1 MRQRMQFCQ
10 TTIPTWNP
18 LLCSGNIVKQILLKT
33 SIYQFIVLN
42 LLSIF
47 SAFDYVR
54 IFSPSCPPVI
64 SLFQLWPR
72 GHGCVRDSHRINYIL
87 EWMWFWVLPRWS
99 AGQGYIQVN
108 WDPFIHPTSC
118 SYPQCLC
125 INVYSTNETK
135 NHRMILAM
143 WEKRKGHAMTPFQRR
158 WLYPMA
164 WRRLNKYLPGY
175 LLCFFTNCS
184 MLEF

>member
-10 TTIPTWNP
+10 TTMPTLNLP
-18 LLCSGNIVKQILLKT
+18 LCSGNIVKQIVLKT
-33 SIYQFIVLN
+33 SIHQFIVLN

-47 SAFDYVR
+47 GAFDYVR
-54 IFSPSCPPVI
+54 ILSSSCPPVI

-175 LLCFFTNCS
+175 LLCFFTS
-184 MLEF
+184 AQF